1 MRKRTEKK
9 VAQMPEMKDF
19 PSARLGDKNG
29 YITVAQA
36 NLKNRGYDIGKK
48 GISGVFDEDLKKAV
62 KAFQKDIGMPV
73 PNGNIGPKTWAAL
86 QESKVSRLP
95 ERPAKQP
102 KTAPVAPVARPAAAE
117 KAEHYAL
124 DLGSMEARPIASP
137 VPIQPAIPTAVPHF
151 DLVISGLTR
160 YQADMLAKILAGGM
174 QCEVIAR

>member
-9 VAQMPEMKDF
+9 AVQMPEMKNF
-19 PSARLGDKNG
+19 PSVRLGDKNG

-48 GISGVFDEDLKKAV
+48 GISGEFDEDLKKAV

-73 PNGNIGPKTWAAL
+73 PNGTIGPKTWAAL
-86 QESKVSRLP
+86 QESKVNRLP
-95 ERPAKQP
+95 EKVAEP
-102 KTAPVAPVARPAAAE
+102 APVAPAERPAAPA
-117 KAEHYAL
+117 A
-124 DLGSMEARPIASP
+124 
-137 VPIQPAIPTAVPHF
+137 VPIQAAVPHF

-160 YQADMLAKILAGGM
+160 YQADMLAKMISGGL